1 MVGGPQFVIVAG
13 SSGAGRSTA
22 ANALEDVGWFVI
34 DNLPPHL
41 IGDVADMVARP
52 GARLSRVVLVAG
64 TREYR
69 EDLVTAITQLRE
81 RNASVRVVYLD
92 APTDVLVRRYDDTRR
107 RHPLHTGDQPAANP
121 HIEPSDPAL
130 PDTALPVAA
139 LPATAP
145 ATDSS
150 TELAIEPVAELT
162 IEPVAESVIDAIELE
177 RELLAEVRDI
187 ADIVIDTGDLN
198 VHELRDRVRGE
209 IGSPGDDPQMRTAVT
224 SFGYKHG
231 VPPDADLVFDC
242 RFLPN
247 PHWVPHLRPY
257 TGLDAAV
264 REWVLSQP
272 ATNTFLEHLVPM
284 LKALLPAYR
293 LEGKSYLTIAFGCTG
308 GRHRSVAIAEHV
320 TGLLADQA
328 HDLHCRHRDIA
339 R

>member
-1 MVGGPQFVIVAG
+1 MAGGPEFVIVAG

-52 GARLSRVVLVAG
+52 GARLRRVALVAG

-81 RNASVRVVYLD
+81 RNAAVRVVYLD

-107 RHPLHTGDQPAANP
+107 RHPLHTGDQPAAAP
-121 HIEPSDPAL
+121 SGQPSDA
-130 PDTALPVAA
+130 
-139 LPATAP
+139 
-145 ATDSS
+145 
-150 TELAIEPVAELT
+150 
-162 IEPVAESVIDAIELE
+162 EPVAESVIDAIELE
-177 RELLAEVRDI
+177 RQLLADVRDT
-187 ADIVIDTGDLN
+187 ADVVIDTGDLN
-198 VHELRDRVRGE
+198 VHELRDRVRDEFGA
-209 IGSPGDDPQMRTAVT
+209 PGDDPQMRTAVM

-231 VPPDADLVFDC
+231 VPTEADLVFDC

-247 PHWVPHLRPY
+247 PHWVPELRPY
-257 TGLDAAV
+257 TGLHPGV
-264 REWVLSQP
+264 RDWVLEQP
-272 ATNTFLEHLVPM
+272 ATSTFLEHLMP
-284 LKALLPAYR
+284 LLEALLPSYR
-293 LEGKSYLTIAFGCTG
+293 AEGKSYLTIALGCTG
-308 GRHRSVAIAEHV
+308 GRHRSVAIAEQV
-320 TGLLADQA
+320 TQLLAEGG

>member
-1 MVGGPQFVIVAG
+1 MAG

-52 GARLSRVVLVAG
+52 GARLRRVALVAG

-81 RNASVRVVYLD
+81 RNASVRVVFLD

-107 RHPLHTGDQPAANP
+107 RHPLHTRDQPA
-121 HIEPSDPAL
+121 
-130 PDTALPVAA
+130 TALTGRPSGA
-139 LPATAP
+139 
-145 ATDSS
+145 
-150 TELAIEPVAELT
+150 
-162 IEPVAESVIDAIELE
+162 EPVAESVIDAIELE
-177 RELLAEVRDI
+177 RELLADVRET
-187 ADIVIDTGDLN
+187 ADVVIDTGDLN
-198 VHELRDRVRGE
+198 VHELRDRVHDE
-209 IGSPGDDPQMRTAVT
+209 FGSTGDEPQMRTAVM

-247 PHWVPHLRPY
+247 PHWVPELRPF
-257 TGLDAAV
+257 TGLHPGV
-264 REWVLSQP
+264 SEWVLGQP
-272 ATNTFLEHLVPM
+272 ASSTFLEHLMP
-284 LKALLPAYR
+284 LLESLLPSYR
-293 LEGKSYLTIAFGCTG
+293 AEGKSYLTIALGCTG
-308 GRHRSVAIAEHV
+308 GRHRSVAIAEEV
-320 TGLLADQA
+320 ARLLAEA
-328 HDLHCRHRDIA
+328 GHDLHCRHRDIA